1 VPEFLNIQTLGF
13 FTFYLV
19 PGVIATFVYNFF
31 IRSSLTK
38 YADYLI
44 ELLVFG
50 VFYHALFFWLI
61 ADVNSPDITSNQFL
75 YNFLTLLTI
84 FVIPSLLGYLAAFVI
99 QSRILRRITRTA
111 THPTPMAWEHVLG
124 KNKPYY
130 IIFHLKSG
138 QKLGGLYSGESF
150 ASSFPQ
156 AQEIYVQEL
165 YHVTERGKFDN
176 KVERT
181 EGAII
186 RFDEC
191 SFIEF
196 FTA

>member
-1 VPEFLNIQTLGF
+1 
-13 FTFYLV
+13 
-19 PGVIATFVYNFF
+19 
-31 IRSSLTK
+31 
-38 YADYLI
+38 
-44 ELLVFG
+44 
-50 VFYHALFFWLI
+50 
-61 ADVNSPDITSNQFL
+61 
-75 YNFLTLLTI
+75 
-84 FVIPSLLGYLAAFVI
+84 
-99 QSRILRRITRTA
+99 
-111 THPTPMAWEHVLG
+111 MAWEHVLG

-165 YHVTERGKFDN
+165 YHVTEQGKFGD